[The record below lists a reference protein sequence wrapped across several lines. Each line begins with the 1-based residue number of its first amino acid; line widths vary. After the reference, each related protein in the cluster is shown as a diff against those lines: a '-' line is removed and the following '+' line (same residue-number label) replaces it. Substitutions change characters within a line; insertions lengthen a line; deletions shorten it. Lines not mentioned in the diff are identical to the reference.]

1 MLFLLSRLSFCS
13 CLFEFQ
19 VLLTLGLRGLPLE
32 KGRYS
37 DKCGDDKGACV
48 AKANELCPKGYT
60 MSNETNK
67 TQMSFNAWRGSS
79 ESEITLE
86 VQCK

>member
-1 MLFLLSRLSFCS
+1 MKKVALVVIVALIAGCGVDPVKMNTSDGSSRYFMN
-13 CLFEFQ
+13 
-19 VLLTLGLRGLPLE
+19 
-32 KGRYS
+32 
-37 DKCGDDKGACV
+37 CGDDKGACV

-60 MSNETNK
+60 IENESNK
-67 TQMSFNAWRGSS
+67 TQVSFNAWRGGS

>member
-1 MLFLLSRLSFCS
+1 MKGLFLIPLA
-13 CLFEFQ
+13 
-19 VLLTLGLRGLPLE
+19 VLVAGCGVDPVKMNTADGSQ
-32 KGRYS
+32 RYFMS
-37 DKCGDDKGACV
+37 CGDDKGACV
-48 AKANELCPKGYT
+48 TKANELCPKGYT

-79 ESEITLE
+79 ESEISLE